1 MMMFDD
7 TKCLKSKTT
16 EKCTAVFNIHFHLP
30 VA

>member
-7 TKCLKSKTT
+7 TKRLNQKRQ
-16 EKCTAVFNIHFHLP
+16 KCTAVFNIHFHLL